1 MGKGAGFWKKLKDV
15 AKKVGGTIGKVVSWG
30 NTNLFKPLKP
40 LVQPVIELLDPTG
53 IGKKVL
59 NIGGQAAD
67 YISDQYNKATG
78 YQPGNN
84 IGQFVDAGVDIAM
97 DTQRYGPNKKY
108 RNVKDYVNRI
118 PKIPSSNWR

>member
-1 MGKGAGFWKKLKDV
+1 MGKAAGYWKKIKDI

-40 LVQPVIELLDPTG
+40 LLQPAIEMLDPTG
-53 IGKKVL
+53 IGKKIL

-84 IGQFVDAGVDIAM
+84 FSQIVDTGVDFAM
-97 DTQRYGPNKKY
+97 DTQRYGGDKRY

-118 PKIPSSNWR
+118 PRIPTSNWL